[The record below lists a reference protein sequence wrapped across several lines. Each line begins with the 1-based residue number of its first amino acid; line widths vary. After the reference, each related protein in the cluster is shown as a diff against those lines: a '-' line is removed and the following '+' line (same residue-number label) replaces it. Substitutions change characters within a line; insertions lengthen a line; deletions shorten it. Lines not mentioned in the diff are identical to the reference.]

1 MYGPSVEGNIT
12 LQLNMGEGKSSVI
25 VPMVACSLADG
36 QTLVRVVVL
45 KSLGPQMFQLLVDRV
60 AGLANRRVAYF
71 PFSRQINLQSA
82 ADMASVKS
90 LYESCKKDAGI
101 LLVQPEHI
109 LSAKLLSIEKIL
121 VSVTDQKSRELA
133 SGALQLQR
141 WLKENARDILDE
153 SDEELH
159 VRYQLIYTMGLQ
171 APIEGHPYRWTAAQQ
186 LLSLFLKNIY
196 LLKDCISDKGTITVE
211 ESPLWTFPHI
221 KFPQSGHS
229 NIDASAQ
236 LNAALVDDILASG
249 LPDLN
254 VTHFTEDCR
263 GALRSFLTYHTPSAH
278 AVDLLKKQDTVMWKT
293 MVLLRGLLVNGI
305 LLYTLRDRRWRVD
318 YGLDPSR
325 SMLAVP
331 YRAKDVPSP
340 RAEFGHPDVAILLT
354 CLAYYYHG
362 LSSEQVAHCFSRL
375 FKLSNPAEQY
385 KEWTRIIPPDHLPN
399 SICEFIGI
407 NTEDIEQH
415 EHTLVPLFRHNRCM
429 IDFYLSDSVFPK
441 AAKEFPNKLP
451 TSGWDLAE
459 PRNHR
464 TTGFSGTND
473 NRYLLPLSIR
483 QVDPV
488 DQGGTNALVLMH
500 LLHPTNGQYLCASN
514 ANREPLSGKE
524 FVKLITE
531 QSQRIRVLLDVGA
544 QMLDL
549 QNKELVQHW
558 LGVNPRAE
566 AGIYFDDDDQLMVIS
581 RDGTIESFR
590 SSPYREQTGKCIVYL
605 DDAHTRGTD
614 LKLPRE
620 WRAAVTLGR
629 KVTKDRLVQGKEIQ
643 IHKCIASPIV

>member
-1 MYGPSVEGNIT
+1 MYRPSAEGSVT

-25 VPMVACSLADG
+25 IPMAACSLADG

-45 KSLGPQMFQLLVDRV
+45 KSLVPQMFQLLVDRV

-71 PFSRQINLQSA
+71 PFSRQINLRSA

-90 LYESCKKDAGI
+90 LYENCKQDAGV

-121 VSVTDQKSRELA
+121 VSVTDPKSRDLA
-133 SGALQLQR
+133 SAALRLQR
-141 WLKENARDILDE
+141 WLEESARDILDE

-159 VRYQLIYTMGLQ
+159 VRYQLIYTMGMQ
-171 APIEGHPYRWTAAQQ
+171 APIDGQPYRWTTVQQ
-186 LLSLFLKNIY
+186 LLSLFLKNVQ
-196 LLKDCISDKGTITVE
+196 LLRFIFPDEGTITIE
-211 ESPLWTFPHI
+211 ESAPWAFPHVQ
-221 KFPQSGHS
+221 FPRLESS
-229 NIDASAQ
+229 NVDVMI
-236 LNAALVDDILASG
+236 AAIVDDVLDSR

-254 VTHFTEDCR
+254 ITHFTEDCR
-263 GALRSFLTYHTPSAH
+263 GALRSFLTDLVPRMENIN
-278 AVDLLKKQDTVMWKT
+278 LLKDQDIVMWKT
-293 MVLLRGLLVNGI
+293 MLLLRGLLVNGI
-305 LLYTLRDRRWRVD
+305 LLYAIRDRRWRVD

-331 YRAKDVPSP
+331 FRAKDVPSP

-354 CLAYYYHG
+354 CLAYYYYG
-362 LSSEQVAHCFSRL
+362 LSSEQVAHCFCRLSR
-375 FKLSNPAEQY
+375 LSNPAEQY
-385 KEWTRIIPPDHLPN
+385 REWTRIIPGDQLPE
-399 SICEFIGI
+399 SIREYIGI

-415 EHTLVPLFRHNRCM
+415 KHTLVPLFKYNRS
-429 IDFYLSDSVFPK
+429 IINFYLSDFVFPK

-459 PRNHR
+459 ARNNC

-473 NRYLLPLSIR
+473 NRYLLPLSIQ

-488 DQGGTNALVLMH
+488 DQGGTNALVLTH
-500 LLHPTNGQYLCASN
+500 LLHPNNNHYMRASK
-514 ANREPLSGKE
+514 ANHEPLSGRE
-524 FVKLITE
+524 FVKLIAK
-531 QSQRIRVLLDVGA
+531 QSWQIRVLLDVGA

-549 QNKELVQHW
+549 RNKELVLHW
-558 LGVNPRAE
+558 LDLNPRGVE
-566 AGIYFDDDDQLMVIS
+566 AGIYFDDHDELTVIN
-581 RDGTIESFR
+581 RDGTVEPFI

-620 WRAAVTLGR
+620 WRAAVTLGK
-629 KVTKDRLVQGKEIQ
+629 KVTKDRLVQGKDAR
-643 IHKCIASPIV
+643 HTSTSLLV